1 MSKKAMPWL
10 PAMDHLI
17 EAAKFARMGKTE
29 QAAIN
34 LMAAVE
40 HPTAKMT
47 LAVLEAS
54 NSAAFARIKA
64 ENEAAEDALPVS
76 LDEIFTEEASDDES
90 REEVDEDEF
99 HAGEEFREGE
109 EHERMEASRKSGG
122 NRQALLAASL
132 KAFGKKRKV

>member
-10 PAMDHLI
+10 PAMDRLI
-17 EAAKFARMGKTE
+17 EAAKFARMGNVEK
-29 QAAIN
+29 AAMN

-40 HPTAKMT
+40 HPSAKMT
-47 LAVLEAS
+47 LAVMEAS
-54 NSAAFARIKA
+54 NSAAYARIQA
-64 ENEAAEDALPVS
+64 EHEAEQDALPVS

-90 REEVDEDEF
+90 REEADEDEF

-132 KAFGKKRKV
+132 KAFGKSRKA